1 MSRSTFSGPIKS
13 GTNRYAP
20 YYNAGTTQ
28 LIQSTAFN
36 FTAAGTTT
44 NTIYIPAG
52 CQILGFD
59 FDTVTA
65 FTGGTGSVSVG
76 IAASGTDYAPS
87 TTVTTGGRVTPTYT
101 AANLTAMLATPVN
114 VSSQTANN
122 TGACSTLSITAVAG
136 TGVTA
141 GALVVTVRY
150 IQVQPYT
157 FGNQ

>member
-1 MSRSTFSGPIKS
+1 MSRTTFSGPVRA

-20 YYNAGTTQ
+20 YQNVGALVTT
-28 LIQSTAFN
+28 QSTAFS

-76 IAASGTDYAPS
+76 IAPSGTDYVSS
-87 TTVTTGGRVTPTYT
+87 TTVTTGGRVVPTYT
-101 AANLTAMLATPVN
+101 AAQLTAMLATPVN
-114 VSSQTANN
+114 VSAQN
-122 TGACSTLSITAVAG
+122 TTQSAVSTLSITAVAG